1 MGGVTFVA
9 SPNDPNDDVNEMV
22 DSCLGMEVVGVCGLL
37 DGAALASC
45 PFFWYSNSSFS
56 ILLLIDGLF
65 L

>member
-37 DGAALASC
+37 DGVALASC
-45 PFFWYSNSSFS
+45 PFF
-56 ILLLIDGLF
+56 
-65 L
+65 